1 MSPLLALLL
10 LLPQSAVDVS
20 EGVTISRVRLDL
32 PEADVPRFQAFLE
45 VHSGDTL
52 SRAKIRH
59 TVQLLYATGA
69 FEDVRVEAEPG
80 GAGGVE
86 VVFRPTWA
94 PLLKNVRVSGDSV
107 LSAGAVRKIARLRV
121 GEPLWPTRLEK
132 ARKDIEAALT
142 SLGYLEARVEATSA
156 RKERSADAVF
166 AVHSGPR
173 ILVSRADLAGAEQ
186 DAVVLKGMIR
196 PRAGEPFRKEEADK
210 AAEKM
215 RRHLVDLGRWAARV
229 EHQETYDAQAGRIA
243 VAFSVSPGPA
253 TNVDVR
259 GARISGALRA
269 ALEGVLRDGG
279 MKADAV
285 EEAAGRLEEDFLS
298 RGYREVAIDHA
309 EETPP
314 GREILVFTVRAGPE
328 ARVASV
334 RVTGA
339 EEAAFREPVLA
350 TRPGTPLEDRLA
362 DQDARLLTR
371 ALLESG
377 YASARV
383 DPEVPEG
390 GGDLPV
396 VFRAV
401 PGPRTLVS
409 DLTID
414 AAPPPPGV
422 TFENLR
428 VKKGRPYRERDLA
441 LDAKDL
447 ATAYEN
453 GGYRRA
459 EVHPEVAFSEDRTE
473 VAVTI
478 RALPG
483 PLTTLDH
490 LLITGLQQTKETVV
504 RRELLIKEGDPLGL
518 QKVLESQR
526 RISSLGIFS
535 RASISEVD
543 PESIEKRSLA
553 VHVEEAPLTTI
564 AYGVGYAERDLLRG
578 SVEVTRRDLGGLD
591 RSLSLFVRGSFAGNR
606 VLLTYRE
613 PYPLGRKGEIFVT
626 TYHEEEELDSFSY
639 TRTGATVQTARS
651 FSSHTSL
658 VARYTFEKTNVF
670 NVLVPLDQVD
680 REFRNST
687 FSGPAVSIVN
697 DSRDDPLDP
706 SRGHFVVADTQF
718 SSNAFGGN
726 SFIKGFLQT
735 SYYHPLVPRTLLALS
750 ARVGLARTFNG
761 EPSELPLPDRFFAGG
776 DYSIRGFAIDT
787 AGPLAP
793 SSTGGLLPT
802 GGNALLV
809 GSAEVRIDTGGHFQV
824 ALFTDLGNV
833 YPLVSEMS
841 LSDILYTAGVGLRYK
856 SPFGPLRVDYGYKLN
871 RRPGDSPGHVHITVG
886 YAF

>member
-1 MSPLLALLL
+1 MSLLLALLL
-10 LLPQSAVDVS
+10 VLPQEADVS
-20 EGVTISRVRLDL
+20 EGVTVAKVRLDL
-32 PEADVPRFQAFLE
+32 PEADQPRFSPFIE

-52 SRAKIRH
+52 SRARIRH
-59 TVQLLYATGA
+59 TVQLLYATGV
-69 FEDVRVEAEPG
+69 FEDIRVEAVPA
-80 GAGGVE
+80 GAGVE
-86 VVFRPTWA
+86 VIFRPTWA
-94 PLLKNVRVSGDSV
+94 PLLRNVRITGDGT
-107 LSAGAVRKIARLRV
+107 LSPGSIRKIARLRK
-121 GEPLWPTRLEK
+121 GEPLWTTRLEK
-132 ARKDIEAALT
+132 AGRDITLALNAM
-142 SLGYLEARVEATSA
+142 GYLEARVEATS
-156 RKERSADAVF
+156 ERQERTADAVF
-166 AVHSGPR
+166 TLHSGPR
-173 ILVSRADLAGAEQ
+173 VGVSRASLEGAEGET
-186 DAVVLKGMIR
+186 AVLLSLVR
-196 PRAGEPFRKEEADK
+196 PRAGGPFKKAEADR

-215 RRHLVDLGRWAARV
+215 RRHLVEGGHWAATV
-229 EHQETYDAQAGRIA
+229 EHKEAYDLEKSQMA
-243 VAFSVSPGPA
+243 VVFEVQPGPV
-253 TNVDVR
+253 TSVEVR
-259 GARISGALRA
+259 GAKISGALRT
-269 ALEGVLRDGG
+269 ALEALLRDGAL
-279 MKADAV
+279 KADAV

-298 RGYREVAIDHA
+298 RGYREVSIDHQ
-309 EETPP
+309 EETPT

-328 ARVASV
+328 ARVGSV
-334 RVTGA
+334 RITGA
-339 EEAAFREPVLA
+339 EDATIREPVLV
-350 TRPGTPLEDRLA
+350 TRAGAPLEDRLV

-371 ALLESG
+371 ALEEAG

-383 DPEVPEG
+383 EPEVPDG

-396 VFRAV
+396 LFRVVA
-401 PGPRTLVS
+401 GPRTLVS

-459 EVHPEVAFSEDRTE
+459 EVHPEAVFSEDRTS
-473 VAVTI
+473 VALTI
-478 RALPG
+478 RATPG

-504 RRELLIKEGDPLGL
+504 KRELLLRPGDPLGL

-543 PESIEKRSLA
+543 PESMEKRSLA

-591 RSLSLFVRGSFAGNR
+591 RSLSLYVRGSFAGNR
-606 VLLTYRE
+606 VLLTFRE

-639 TRTGATVQTARS
+639 TRTGATVQTARN
-651 FSSHTSL
+651 FSAHTSI

-680 REFRNST
+680 REFRDST
-687 FSGPAVSIVN
+687 FSGPALSIVN
-697 DSRDDPLDP
+697 DSRDDPIDP

-718 SSNAFGGN
+718 SSNAFGGD
-726 SFIKGFLQT
+726 SFVKGYLQT
-735 SYYHPLVPRTLLALS
+735 SYYRPLVPRTLLALS
-750 ARVGLARTFNG
+750 ARVGLARTFHG
-761 EPSELPLPDRFFAGG
+761 EPPELPLPDRFFAGG

-809 GSAEVRIDTGGHFQV
+809 GSAELRIDTGGHFQL

-833 YPLVSEMS
+833 YPIVSEMS
-841 LSDILYTAGVGLRYK
+841 LNDILYTAGIGLRYK